1 MNAEFLQATA
11 HGVGMQ
17 TGYVC
22 SSVRAGDATVTNLQ
36 KFTEVKPLQGVEVN
50 PLTCRIPYETPCF
63 RNGAGSVLIL
73 RQAFRKLLIRLVK
86 NQARRGVVLRNCQ
99 HGAHHG
105 VPKLANI
112 ARPMPVFGLF

>member
-22 SSVRAGDATVTNLQ
+22 SSVRAGDATVTSLQ

-50 PLTCRIPYETPCF
+50 PLTCRIPCQTPCF
-63 RNGAGSVLIL
+63 RNGAGSVLIQ
-73 RQAFRKLLIRLVK
+73 RQAFRKLLIRLVWL
-86 NQARRGVVLRNCQ
+86 VLTDDRAFLRERIDENSS
-99 HGAHHG
+99 A
-105 VPKLANI
+105 L
-112 ARPMPVFGLF
+112 R